1 MAKALR
7 AYKAYRDVTRPGTPG
22 LGARLRA
29 IPRMLKAT
37 MRGDYP
43 AMGKGKLA
51 MMAVGVLYLISPID
65 VVPEAFLLAVGV
77 VDDFGMF
84 LWLMASLIG
93 QGGDYVE
100 WERRRLTGIPS

>member
-7 AYKAYRDVTRPGTPG
+7 VYKAYRDVTRPGTPG

-29 IPRMLKAT
+29 IPRMLKAAT
-37 MRGDYP
+37 RGTYP

-51 MMAVGVLYLISPID
+51 MLGLGVLYLVSPID

-84 LWLMASLIG
+84 LWLMSSLIG
-93 QGGDYVE
+93 NSGDFVE
-100 WERRRLTGIPS
+100 WERKKITGIPS

>member
-29 IPRMLKAT
+29 IPRMLKAAT
-37 MRGDYP
+37 SGRYP
-43 AMGKGKLA
+43 GLGKRRLA
-51 MMAVGVLYLISPID
+51 MLAVGVVYLVSPID
-65 VVPEAFLLAVGV
+65 LVPEAALLAFGV

-84 LWLMASLIG
+84 MWMMSTLLG
-93 QGGDYVE
+93 QGGEFVE
-100 WERRRLTGIPS
+100 WEKQQLRSTHS